1 MHRERR
7 EEEIFLIEESYETI
21 DQIEERFD
29 CAARDTDLFKAN
41 LNLSGFV
48 SIRNGCKY
56 FGTCKY
62 ELQQSFQDKI
72 GNSRA
77 ALVA

>member
-29 CAARDTDLFKAN
+29 CAARDTDFLKAN

-56 FGTCKY
+56 FDVFSLFWY
-62 ELQQSFQDKI
+62 MQI
-72 GNSRA
+72 
-77 ALVA
+77 